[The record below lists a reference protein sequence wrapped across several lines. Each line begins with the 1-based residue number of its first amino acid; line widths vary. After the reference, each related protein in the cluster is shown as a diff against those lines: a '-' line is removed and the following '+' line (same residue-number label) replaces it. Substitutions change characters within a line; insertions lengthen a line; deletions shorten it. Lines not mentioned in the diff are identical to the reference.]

1 MNASGNC
8 VCPSNTPNW
17 NATTQKC
24 EAGGNGEEGGS
35 KFPTSWPKTNV
46 IEGDPPG
53 LVNIDYFYDIGG
65 ESIFAPPLAE
75 GEEEDPIAALYSN
88 YNNLAYGNSGGI
100 VEDGDIESLIQ
111 YLGRK
116 NGNNT

>member
-1 MNASGNC
+1 M
-8 VCPSNTPNW
+8 
-17 NATTQKC
+17 
-24 EAGGNGEEGGS
+24 
-35 KFPTSWPKTNV
+35 